1 MKGNIYTW
9 ILLTVAMLT
18 ASCTRET
25 PFEPQWEEGVPALI
39 RVGSRNGSVNADD
52 EIKSLRI
59 LAFAPGGS
67 LRSNEFYTV
76 NPEEGSSVINHQIN
90 SGLYD
95 FVFVANENDG
105 AELQALSLYSGKKT
119 GLNVVH
125 IPASMF
131 SSLLPTASPAVPM
144 LTEVDN
150 VVVLPGTEGVK
161 VAGSEAMPTWAVTM
175 KKLAVRIDMVLKAKV
190 DLSNLFE
197 GVEFSNLPQGVPL
210 TGEYTGNLSEVRV
223 HSLSGG
229 QSHSFE
235 AYTPTIDEIEE
246 GFVWGIKVKRVI
258 LPSHLFLP
266 KNTASKA
273 LKMSV
278 MLTSWA
284 EYPSTEIANNE
295 PDDYTLPPDAR
306 FTGEGRLGS
315 LLSVYLTS
323 LDWTEVDTGG
333 SVDMRILNVSELEK
347 TLPEGSTW
355 RVYLNSNQK
364 TVVVEPLA
372 IMIGVGDDVAVT
384 NIFDNPIVNYIYTP
398 ATKTGTGYID
408 LKAKNGVAGVYYIF
422 LDANGLRRRIAIT
435 ITN

>member
-1 MKGNIYTW
+1 MKGNIYIS

-18 ASCTRET
+18 ASCTNESS
-25 PFEPQWEEGVPALI
+25 FEPQWEEGVPALI
-39 RVGSRNGSVNADD
+39 RVGSRNGSVNVDD

-59 LAFAPGGS
+59 LAFTPGGS

-76 NPEEGSSVINHQIN
+76 NPEEGNSVINHRIN

-95 FVFVANENDG
+95 FVFVANENNG

-119 GLNVVH
+119 GLNAVH

-131 SSLLPTASPAVPM
+131 SSLSPTASPVVPM
-144 LTEVDN
+144 LTDVDN
-150 VVVLPGTEGVK
+150 VVVLPDTDGVK
-161 VAGSEAMPTWAVTM
+161 VAGSEALSTWAVTM

-190 DLSNLFE
+190 DLSTLFE

-210 TGEYTGNLSEVRV
+210 TGEYTGDLSEVRV
-223 HSLSGG
+223 YSLSGG

-235 AYTPTIDEIEE
+235 AYTPTAGDVED
-246 GFVWGIKVKRVI
+246 GYVWGIKVKRVI

-273 LKMSV
+273 LRMSV
-278 MLTSWA
+278 MLANWE
-284 EYPSTEIANNE
+284 EYPSMEIANNE
-295 PDDYTLPPDAR
+295 PSDYTLPPDAW
-306 FTGEGRLGS
+306 FMGEGRLGA
-315 LLSVYLTS
+315 LLSVYLAP
-323 LDWTEVDTGG
+323 LGWTEVDTGG

-347 TLPEGSTW
+347 TLSGGATG
-355 RVYLNSNQK
+355 RVYFNSNQE

-372 IMIGVGDDVAVT
+372 MSGIGDDVAVT

-408 LKAKNGVAGVYYIF
+408 LKAKVGITGIYRIC

-435 ITN
+435 ITD

>member
-1 MKGNIYTW
+1 MKGNIYIS
-9 ILLTVAMLT
+9 ILLTVAMLA

-39 RVGSRNGSVNADD
+39 RVGSRNGSVDADD

-59 LAFAPGGS
+59 IAFVPGGS
-67 LRSNEFYTV
+67 LRSNKFYTV
-76 NPEEGSSVINHQIN
+76 NPGEGSSVINHQIN

-95 FVFVANENDG
+95 FVVVANENDG
-105 AELQALSLYSGKKT
+105 VELQALSLYSGKKT
-119 GLNVVH
+119 GLNAVR

-131 SSLLPTASPAVPM
+131 SSLSPTASPAVPM

-161 VAGSEAMPTWAVTM
+161 VAGAEAMSTWAVTM

-210 TGEYTGNLSEVRV
+210 IGEYTGSLSEVRV
-223 HSLSGG
+223 HSVSGG

-235 AYTPTIDEIEE
+235 AYTPTVGDVEE
-246 GFVWGIKVKRVI
+246 GFVWGVKVKRVI

-278 MLTSWA
+278 MLTNW
-284 EYPSTEIANNE
+284 EEHPSMEIANNE
-295 PDDYTLPPDAR
+295 PSDYTLPPDAW
-306 FTGEGRLGS
+306 FTGEGRLGA
-315 LLSVYLTS
+315 LLSVYLAP

-333 SVDMRILNVSELEK
+333 NIDMRTLNVSELEK
-347 TLPEGSTW
+347 TLPEGST
-355 RVYLNSNQK
+355 RRLYLNSNQE
-364 TVVVEPLA
+364 VVVIDPLVA
-372 IMIGVGDDVAVT
+372 SGIRDDIPVT
-384 NIFDNPIVNYIYTP
+384 NIFDNPIVNYIYSP

-422 LDANGLRRRIAIT
+422 LNANGLRRRIAIT